1 MLGRNMPKRV
11 DLSLT
16 IELPE
21 NHGAERLTVQPDGR
35 VRIIDKRGKELT
47 PTRVER
53 ATHYE
58 RAKGRKYQ
66 ARASVDEGYAT
77 VGGLDEL
84 ARLDHFIVI
93 DTNTIEIDGTTVS
106 VAFFIVCRLIPE
118 DGGVRLTSIDDRG
131 HAYEFQGI
139 KENAEMLAMLK
150 VANDTV
156 RGRGAYGK
164 DRIAFVTDC
173 DLANHVAISKQ
184 EREIYG
190 EHYLPDGFT
199 LVYASADTGQEL
211 TNKLIRF
218 CDAQATSYL
227 NKVKSGGLRRAGLAP
242 LEEDK
247 SVSFRYTYYPGLKIV
262 NPNVTGTTIT
272 AKMKSSIELS
282 A

>member
-1 MLGRNMPKRV
+1 MPKRV

-21 NHGAERLTVQPDGR
+21 NHGAERLTIQPDGR
-35 VRIIDKRGKELT
+35 VKIIDKSGKELI
-47 PTRVER
+47 PARVER

-66 ARASVDEGYAT
+66 ARASVNRGYAS
-77 VGGLDEL
+77 VGGLAEL
-84 ARLDHFIVI
+84 ACLDHFIVI
-93 DTNTIEIDGTTVS
+93 DTNTIDIDGTTVS

-118 DGGVRLTSIDDRG
+118 NAGFRLASIDDRG

-139 KENAEMLAMLK
+139 KGNAEMLAMLK

-156 RGRGAYGK
+156 RGRGALGK
-164 DRIAFVTDC
+164 SRIAFVTDC
-173 DLANHVAISKQ
+173 DLANHEAISKR
-184 EREIYG
+184 ERAIYG
-190 EHYLPDGFT
+190 EHYLPEGFT
-199 LVYASADTGQEL
+199 LIYASADTGQEL

-218 CDAQATSYL
+218 CDAQATKYL
-227 NKVKSGGLRRAGLAP
+227 NKVKSGGLRRTGLAP
-242 LEEDK
+242 LDEDK
-247 SVSFRYTYYPGLKIV
+247 SVSFRYTYYTDLKIM

-272 AKMKSSIELS
+272 ANTKSSIDFS

>member
-1 MLGRNMPKRV
+1 MPKRV

-35 VRIIDKRGKELT
+35 VRIIDKSGKELT
-47 PTRVER
+47 PAHVER

-66 ARASVDEGYAT
+66 ARVSVDQGHAT
-77 VGGLDEL
+77 IGGLDEL

-106 VAFFIVCRLIPE
+106 VAFFIVCRLVPG

-139 KENAEMLAMLK
+139 KGNAEMLAMLK

-156 RGRGAYGK
+156 RERGAHGK
-164 DRIAFVTDC
+164 ARIAFVTDC
-173 DLANHVAISKQ
+173 NLANHEAISKR
-184 EREIYG
+184 ERSIYG
-190 EHYLPDGFT
+190 KHYLPDSFT
-199 LVYASADTGQEL
+199 LIYASADTGQEL

-218 CDAQATSYL
+218 CDAQATNYL
-227 NKVKSGGLRRAGLAP
+227 NKLKGGGLRRTGLAP

-247 SVSFRYTYYPGLKIV
+247 SVSFRYTYYPDLKIV

-272 AKMKSSIELS
+272 AKTKSSIDFS